1 MKQKGKMTNN
11 LREFTSIN
19 EINRFGLT
27 IPQKF
32 SKSVDEILENQKK
45 IVFDFEMMNFQSVDG
60 IYLCDAIPIIEP
72 TD

>member
-1 MKQKGKMTNN
+1 MKQKGKMINN
-11 LREFTSIN
+11 FREFASIN

-27 IPQKF
+27 FPKKY
-32 SKSVDEILENQKK
+32 SKSIDEILENQRK
-45 IVFDFEMMNFQSVDG
+45 IVFDFEMMHFQSVDG